1 MSRVIYKEDRPKS
14 HVANINRITAVTVIE
29 TPPVVLFGVR
39 TYKIT
44 PYGLKVLAEAK
55 THSEH
60 KHFKRFYKVSKE
72 NNYEEQI
79 KKVEESIDQAVQVR
93 AIIHTQPDLTS
104 IKSNK
109 PYVMEIKVGAKDAKS
124 ALDWIK
130 ERMGHELNIDD
141 FTKPGNY
148 VDAIGITKGK
158 GFNGPVKRH
167 GITLLQKK
175 SKHTK
180 RGVGSIAPWTPAR
193 VQWVLPR
200 YGQLGYFRRT
210 EYNKRVMGIGTDP
223 EVINPLGGFVKYG
236 FVKNRYIVLK
246 GSVPGPK
253 KRMVILRDGIRAQN
267 KMIKEPEVSYY
278 SRLSQQGSAGRQEVD
293 SLW

>member
-14 HVANINRITAVTVIE
+14 HVANTNRITAVTVIE
-29 TPPVVLFGVR
+29 TPPVVLIGVR

-44 PYGLKVLAEAK
+44 PYGLKILAEAK

-60 KHFKRFYKVSKE
+60 KHFKRFYSVSKE

-79 KKVEESIDQAVQVR
+79 KKVEETINEAVQVR
-93 AIIHTQPDLTS
+93 AIVHTQPDLTG
-104 IKSNK
+104 IKVNK
-109 PYVMEIKVGAKDAKS
+109 PYVLELKVGAKSAKA
-124 ALDWIK
+124 ALDWLK
-130 ERMGHELNIDD
+130 ERIGQELNIDD

-148 VDAIGITKGK
+148 VDTIGITKGK

-193 VQWVLPR
+193 VQWVIPR

-210 EYNKRVMGIGTDP
+210 EYNKRVMGIGTNP

-236 FVKNRYIVLK
+236 LVKNRYIVVK

-267 KMIKEPEVSYY
+267 KMIKEPEISYF
-278 SRLSQQGSAGRQEVD
+278 SRLSQQGSAGRQEVE
-293 SLW
+293 SKW